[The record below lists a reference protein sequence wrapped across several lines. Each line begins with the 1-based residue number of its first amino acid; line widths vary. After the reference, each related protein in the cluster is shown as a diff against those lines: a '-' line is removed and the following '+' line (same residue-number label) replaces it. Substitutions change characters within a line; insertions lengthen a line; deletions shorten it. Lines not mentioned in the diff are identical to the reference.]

1 VSGGVPGGGRP
12 GGPDRDCPS
21 GCGGGAPGVPP
32 APAPA
37 PSAGSGGG
45 ANGGAGGGGGQ
56 PGVDNGGRP
65 GAVMKP
71 APGAQPQQPNGQV
84 VKNKDPRTGLDPP
97 AGTAAPS
104 PNPLVQKPDQP
115 GADAQP
121 QQNCQGAAGGCP
133 TPPVPGPKPTETN
146 TGTGTEA
153 DTAGLTPEQ
162 KEQYQLGSVMAQDRN
177 DFAQLVP
184 GYNPA
189 VPPTREQ
196 LIQAGIAQQQHLRDL
211 RATGEVTDDPGW
223 LDRHLP
229 HVPDAHKVFG
239 DLSYVP
245 FPEIGSAAALT
256 DAYAYYT
263 EGRTKE
269 AGEALL
275 GVVPMGKYLGPLG
288 KGAKV
293 AGEFVLGESRA
304 EPKPAPGI
312 RPPDPEAGPA
322 AQPRPEPAPKPA
334 APKPADDPGQPA
346 GAPAPHLVPRP
357 GVGQPKS
364 DAPGAP
370 AGATPRGG
378 VGRGPAGGAGKA
390 PTGNAGAG
398 PRGRTNP
405 RATGRDDTAP
415 PNAMAGARPGG
426 PTKGEPL
433 TNSAN
438 SNRRGPETPGNDTP
452 RTAGPGQRSS
462 PRNTSDGAPAAPRK
476 DPQKAADQPVNPEA
490 AGGGEKLPWTTW
502 QNYPK
507 VTHQGR
513 EYAAI
518 GDRLYARHAVDRLQ
532 PSGRRHRTE
541 KADPGLGSPAGDG
554 RVQGRSISPTFVEH
568 VITSTKGAP
577 VKGPNGED
585 RLSHVS
591 GSVQVITEEGDH
603 VVVTVMTR

>member
-1 VSGGVPGGGRP
+1 
-12 GGPDRDCPS
+12 
-21 GCGGGAPGVPP
+21 
-32 APAPA
+32 
-37 PSAGSGGG
+37 
-45 ANGGAGGGGGQ
+45 
-56 PGVDNGGRP
+56 
-65 GAVMKP
+65 
-71 APGAQPQQPNGQV
+71 
-84 VKNKDPRTGLDPP
+84 
-97 AGTAAPS
+97 
-104 PNPLVQKPDQP
+104 
-115 GADAQP
+115 
-121 QQNCQGAAGGCP
+121 
-133 TPPVPGPKPTETN
+133 
-146 TGTGTEA
+146 
-153 DTAGLTPEQ
+153 
-162 KEQYQLGSVMAQDRN
+162 
-177 DFAQLVP
+177 VP

-378 VGRGPAGGAGKA
+378 VGRGPAGEAGKA

-398 PRGRTNP
+398 PRGRANP
-405 RATGRDDTAP
+405 RATGRDDTTP

-438 SNRRGPETPGNDTP
+438 SNRRGPAANNTPNDTP
-452 RTAGPGQRSS
+452 PATGPGRRGPTRDGTPPQDTGGTPRTERKGQPPPGQTYHPTPKLDQVRAVFGKDLQRV
-462 PRNTSDGAPAAPRK
+462 
-476 DPQKAADQPVNPEA
+476 QPKTPVQ
-490 AGGGEKLPWTTW
+490 GGGSLRPRWKDRKGGIYEFDLQHGTIEKYNKT
-502 QNYPK
+502 
-507 VTHQGR
+507 GR
-513 EYAAI
+513 KHLGEYDLT
-518 GDRLYARHAVDRLQ
+518 GKQ
-532 PSGRRHRTE
+532 
-541 KADPGLGSPAGDG
+541 
-554 RVQGRSISPTFVEH
+554 
-568 VITSTKGAP
+568 TKGSD
-577 VKGPNGED
+577 PNRRVEP
-585 RLSHVS
+585 
-591 GSVQVITEEGDH
+591 
-603 VVVTVMTR
+603 